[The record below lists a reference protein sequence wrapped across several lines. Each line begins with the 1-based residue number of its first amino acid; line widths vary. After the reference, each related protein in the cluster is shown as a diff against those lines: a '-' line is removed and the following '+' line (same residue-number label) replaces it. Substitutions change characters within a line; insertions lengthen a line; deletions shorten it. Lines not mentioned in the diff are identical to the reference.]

1 MVSNERGCEIQL
13 MYPTPIM
20 SILFCEYINTLLEL
34 VNQKKTMLIR
44 REGVCVITTVL
55 MVRICRKNIIRGVGV
70 NGSNKELVIPHG
82 SIILIN
88 QVREG

>member
-20 SILFCEYINTLLEL
+20 SILFFEYINPLEL

-44 REGVCVITTVL
+44 REGVCVITTEL